1 MRTCTLF
8 FLAQLTTKIEFVI
21 TTKDDVVN
29 GNSSSIAGERHSA
42 AINIGNDSNSV
53 QAPKTAGERHTA
65 EQVFKV

>member
-1 MRTCTLF
+1 MSGVDLMAIVWF
-8 FLAQLTTKIEFVI
+8 GHEKIH
-21 TTKDDVVN
+21 DHRNVVN